1 MIILANRTY
10 GGFHHTREC
19 VEHFNL
25 RSCYNRTD
33 FENRIDPELID
44 FYHHHDRGDIG
55 FCYIPNEA
63 TDWDIIEYDG
73 LEYVIYVLNGKLCQS
88 CPE

>member
-44 FYHHHDRGDIG
+44 FYHHHDRGGISLSMTVLSTLSMYLMAS
-55 FCYIPNEA
+55 CVRAAPNN
-63 TDWDIIEYDG
+63 
-73 LEYVIYVLNGKLCQS
+73 L
-88 CPE
+88 